1 MMITFQ
7 MLFHRPHNSLAHA
20 ISKCADPN
28 TIEDVADA
36 DIEKVVQGAA
46 EIDKEV

>member
-7 MLFHRPHNSLAHA
+7 VLFHRPHNSLAHA
-20 ISKCADPN
+20 ISKSVDPN
-28 TIEDVADA
+28 IIEEVADD